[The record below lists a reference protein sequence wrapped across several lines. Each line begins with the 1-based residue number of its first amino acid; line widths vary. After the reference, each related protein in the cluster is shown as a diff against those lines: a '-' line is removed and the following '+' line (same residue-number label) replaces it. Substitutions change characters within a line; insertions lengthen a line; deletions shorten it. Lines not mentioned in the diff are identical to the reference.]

1 MFAFFS
7 SPAFRSLIEPSFLI
21 FDQWFERVF
30 LQFYF
35 RLHFGTIYL
44 VWSLYFRLV
53 FFTSFRRLFFYHF
66 IFISY
71 LSSYLFFVGFL
82 YTSRF
87 SDSIELKKN
96 LVPLLVLFF
105 PRFGFSVLFFSR
117 QPIETLFC
125 KHRIKI
131 DSRRVKCKAADVW
144 DVKKGTRSGETPRKK
159 THLRKPT
166 HPFGTY
172 SWNKL

>member
-105 PRFGFSVLFFSR
+105 SSFWFFRVVFFPPANRNPVLQAPNKNRLTQSQMQSSWCMGR
-117 QPIETLFC
+117 EKRYSLRGNPSEKNPL
-125 KHRIKI
+125 
-131 DSRRVKCKAADVW
+131 
-144 DVKKGTRSGETPRKK
+144 EK
-159 THLRKPT
+159 THSPIRNLFVK
-166 HPFGTY
+166 
-172 SWNKL
+172 